1 MRRFLVL
8 VATAVALAF
17 PVAVSADTI
26 DGGEPP
32 PANTLGGMSV
42 ANGGT
47 SLIGRVVVAVDAEI
61 TCQPKPPSEYPIRSG
76 WEDASLRVWIRQA
89 SGRSV
94 AAGFSEIFFDGETVC
109 DGSPHMITASV
120 SADPSGPPFKRGS
133 AVLAIAGSAS
143 YFVFN
148 EETWEDSFQRASAST
163 GWQRVRLR

>member
-17 PVAVSADTI
+17 PVAVSADSI

-32 PANTLGGMSV
+32 PVNTLGGMSV
-42 ANGGT
+42 AKGGT
-47 SLIGRVVVAVDAEI
+47 SLIGRVVLTVDADI
-61 TCQPKPPSEYPIRSG
+61 TCQPRPPSEYPVVSG

-94 AAGFSEIFFDGETVC
+94 TAGFSQIFFDGDAVC
-109 DGSPHMITASV
+109 DGSPHTMTASV

-148 EETWEDSFQRASAST
+148 QETGEDSFHRASAST
-163 GWQRVRLR
+163 GWQQVRLR